1 MSKFYAGIGAR
12 ETPTWAINLMV
23 SLSEKLEKDGYTLR
37 SGGASGADSAFE
49 RGATKKEIFRP
60 KNATLDSLLLASEF
74 HPRWDELND
83 YVKKLHARN
92 CQIILGQ
99 YLDSPVKF
107 AVCWTKNGEAIGGTG
122 QAIRL
127 CNHYNI
133 PIFNIALQETLDRF
147 KTYLNIKPMESLL

>member
-1 MSKFYAGIGAR
+1 MEKYYAGIGAR
-12 ETPTWAINLMV
+12 ETPVWAINIMV
-23 SLSEKLEKDGYTLR
+23 ALAKKLESDGYILR

-60 KNATLDSLLLASEF
+60 NHATSDALLLAEEF

-83 YVKKLHARN
+83 YVKRLHARN
-92 CQIILGQ
+92 CQIILGE
-99 YLDSPVKF
+99 YLDTPVNF
-107 AVCWTKNGEAIGGTG
+107 VICWTKNGEIIGGTG

-133 PIFNIALQETLDRF
+133 PVFNIAKHDTLDRF
-147 KTYLNIKPMESLL
+147 KKYLHITPTESLL